1 MKSKEEIEQ
10 LAEIRYPIKIGGS
23 MWIPN
28 TNDIKKSNKQEGYI
42 KGYTQCQ
49 ENIAKEIQSLID
61 FYKSD
66 VAKLEDV
73 FKDGCSIITL
83 TEIGSLKTT
92 IADLER
98 ILNKQD

>member
-10 LAEIRYPIKIGGS
+10 LAEIRYPIKK
-23 MWIPN
+23 
-28 TNDIKKSNKQEGYI
+28 DIYRDLWSENKAFI

-83 TEIGSLKTT
+83 TEIEQLKTT